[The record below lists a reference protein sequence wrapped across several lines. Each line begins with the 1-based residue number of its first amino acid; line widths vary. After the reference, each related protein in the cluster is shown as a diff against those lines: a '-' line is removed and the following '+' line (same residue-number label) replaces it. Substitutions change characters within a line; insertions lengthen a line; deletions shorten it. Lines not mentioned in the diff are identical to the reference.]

1 MKINTTPPQSAFS
14 ANQYAAHNA
23 AQLDKQAHFTQQ
35 LSGAM
40 DAAGRSRPDNEIAVS
55 VGVDYQSI
63 SEQASNYYQIARDN
77 AYKRVDLSQ
86 PEKQQQIQFY
96 LETMSEIMEM
106 PIEVKVE
113 PHEVNEAL
121 LFNNLGI
128 DFLAYKELKVR
139 IEMLDLT
146 EQEITGDKSL
156 ETHEKDKLKDKID
169 ELKAKLE
176 AAIDELLGDSQDKP
190 PETDLSGTPSD
201 VFSLYQTP

>member
-1 MKINTTPPQSAFS
+1 MKINTITPQSAFS

-35 LSGAM
+35 LNGAM
-40 DAAGRSRPDNEIAVS
+40 EAAGRTQPDNEVAVS

-63 SEQASNYYQIARDN
+63 SEQTRSYYQVARDN
-77 AYKRVDLSQ
+77 AHKRVDSSQ

-96 LETMSEIMEM
+96 QETMSEIMEM

-128 DFLAYKELKVR
+128 DYLAYKELKVR

-146 EQEITGDKSL
+146 EQEMHDDRAL
-156 ETHEKDKLKDKID
+156 PDYEKDKLKDTID

-190 PETDLSGTPSD
+190 VETEPSGTVSE
-201 VFSLYQTP
+201 VFSLYQST

>member
-35 LSGAM
+35 LSNAM
-40 DAAGRSRPDNEIAVS
+40 DAAGQSRPDNEVAVS

-63 SEQASNYYQIARDN
+63 SEQARNYYQIARDN

-86 PEKQQQIQFY
+86 PEKQQIQFY
-96 LETMSEIMEM
+96 QETMSEIMEM

-146 EQEITGDKSL
+146 EQEIADDKSL
-156 ETHEKDKLKDKID
+156 ETHEKDKLKDQID

-176 AAIDELLGDSQDKP
+176 TAIDELLGDSQDKP
-190 PETDLSGTPSD
+190 LETDAIGTPSD